1 MRGVVAP
8 PGIPGDAAEYWEN
21 VFERMVKTETWRKC
35 LADNQVEDGFQ
46 KGADLAQSAQEFI
59 AQRREIFREAGIPMY
74 R

>member
-8 PGIPGDAAEYWEN
+8 PGIPGDAAKYLEN
-21 VFERMVKTETWRKC
+21 VFERWVKTETWRKS

-59 AQRREIFREAGIPMY
+59 AQRREIFRETGIPMY